1 MTEAALRLIE
11 EQSQSH
17 VSVMAREVVAALA
30 PRRGDVFVDATAGA
44 GGHSEALL
52 EAASEVRVV
61 AFDRDPL
68 AVTRSRERLARFGA
82 RAQVVHLEFA
92 EIEHWMRERS
102 IPAAAGLVADL
113 GLSSP
118 QLSEPKRGMS
128 FRLDG
133 PIDMRMDPTRGE
145 TALDIIER
153 SSQDELADIIYLYG
167 GERRSRR
174 VARCL
179 KQALE
184 NEQLGSTFELRK
196 AVVRAVGP
204 HRVGGIDPATKTFQA
219 LRIAVN
225 RELDQLD
232 ALLEALPAIVQPGR
246 VAAIISFH
254 SLEDR
259 KVKQAFLDD
268 SRYERLFKKPA
279 VPTSQEL
286 EENPRSRSAKLRA
299 ARLLGPGGERL
310 LSLAGAERPVPTLS
324 IAGADRPGLARIVI
338 DDDEGPDSD
347 DADDDS
353 LA

>member
-1 MTEAALRLIE
+1 MTEAALQLIQ
-11 EQSQSH
+11 EQSSGH
-17 VSVMAREVVAALA
+17 VSVMLAEVVAALA
-30 PRRGDVFVDATAGA
+30 PRRGDIFLDATAGA
-44 GGHSEALL
+44 GGHAEALL
-52 EAASEVRVV
+52 EAASEVRVI

-68 AVTRSRERLARFGA
+68 AVARSRERLERFGS
-82 RAQVVHLEFA
+82 RAQVVHLAFGD
-92 EIEHWMRERS
+92 IEEWMRERS
-102 IPAAAGLVADL
+102 IPGVSGLVADL

-118 QLSEPKRGMS
+118 QLTEAKRGMS
-128 FRLDG
+128 FRLEG
-133 PIDMRMDPTRGE
+133 PIDMRMDPTSGE

-184 NEQLGSTFELRK
+184 EDKLGNTLELRK

-232 ALLEALPAIVQPGR
+232 ALLEALPAIVQPGG
-246 VAAIISFH
+246 VAAFISFH

-259 KVKQAFLDD
+259 KVKQAFLDG
-268 SRYERLFKKPA
+268 SRFERLSKKPLIPGS
-279 VPTSQEL
+279 VEL

-299 ARLLGPGGERL
+299 ARLVHPGELRNNGPR
-310 LSLAGAERPVPTLS
+310 AVP
-324 IAGADRPGLARIVI
+324 
-338 DDDEGPDSD
+338 GPD
-347 DADDDS
+347 A
-353 LA
+353 

>member
-11 EQSQSH
+11 EQGQSH

-30 PRRGDVFVDATAGA
+30 PRRGDIFVDATAGG

-52 EAASEVRVV
+52 EAASEVRVI

-68 AVTRSRERLARFGA
+68 AVARCRERLARFGA

-92 EIEHWMRERS
+92 EIEPWMRERS
-102 IPAAAGLVADL
+102 ISAASGLIADL
-113 GLSSP
+113 GISSP
-118 QLSEPKRGMS
+118 QLSEAKRGMS
-128 FRLDG
+128 FRLEG
-133 PIDMRMDPTRGE
+133 PIDMRMDTTRGE

-184 NEQLGSTFELRK
+184 AHQLVSTLDLRK

-232 ALLEALPAIVQPGR
+232 ALLDALPAIVQPGR

-259 KVKQAFLDD
+259 KVKQAFLDE

-279 VPTSQEL
+279 VPGAVEL

-299 ARLLGPGGERL
+299 ARLAPPP
-310 LSLAGAERPVPTLS
+310 GAERPP
-324 IAGADRPGLARIVI
+324 LARVPRLQAQL
-338 DDDEGPDSD
+338 DADELDADEPDADEADDES
-347 DADDDS
+347 
-353 LA
+353 

>member
-1 MTEAALRLIE
+1 MTQAALRLIE

-17 VSVMAREVVAALA
+17 FSVLAREVVAALA
-30 PRRGDVFVDATAGA
+30 PRRGDIFVDATAGA

-52 EAASEVRVV
+52 EAASEVSVI

-68 AVTRSRERLARFGA
+68 AVARSRERLERFGA

-92 EIEHWMRERS
+92 GIEGWMKEHR
-102 IPAAAGLVADL
+102 IPAASGLVADL

-118 QLSEPKRGMS
+118 QLAEAKRGMS
-128 FRLDG
+128 FRLEG
-133 PIDMRMDPTRGE
+133 PIDMRMDLTRGE

-184 NEQLGSTFELRK
+184 ANQLVSTFDLRK

-232 ALLEALPAIVQPGR
+232 ALLEELPAIVQPGG

-259 KVKQAFLDD
+259 KVKQAFLDG
-268 SRYERLFKKPA
+268 SRYERLFKKPVIPGSA
-279 VPTSQEL
+279 EL

-299 ARLLGPGGERL
+299 ARMITPGTGP
-310 LSLAGAERPVPTLS
+310 RPKL
-324 IAGADRPGLARIVI
+324 IAIRSHEPEEVD
-338 DDDEGPDSD
+338 D
-347 DADDDS
+347 DADEADDD
-353 LA
+353 LEHGG